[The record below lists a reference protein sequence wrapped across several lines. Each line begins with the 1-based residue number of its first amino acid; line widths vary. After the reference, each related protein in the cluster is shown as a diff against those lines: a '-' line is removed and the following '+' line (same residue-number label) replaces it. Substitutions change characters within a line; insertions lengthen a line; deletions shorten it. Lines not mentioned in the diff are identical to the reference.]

1 MIDDPG
7 RHHRP
12 STQRTRAVV
21 VVGST
26 AASVARALAH
36 LIIYLRVD
44 RAAAGDLVNGIIDVS
59 RRQKWARAGSGV
71 WLHLTARTTTTA
83 TSAASVR
90 SRLESQIVAS
100 ITRTRQQGKR
110 PSQRMHMQRQRSDE
124 ALHGTKR

>member
-26 AASVARALAH
+26 ATSVARALAH